1 MTNSVLNVNTAST
14 ILNRNVAIIDNTLT
28 PITATAAAKM
38 TGMKVSEV
46 MTVLVAKGIAVLN
59 CAYDASNSSDEA
71 YDTVKHMA
79 ADNAWLKGFNM
90 KNVGFTARPDV
101 WIKTLVGADTGT
113 VEVFNNSGSI

>member
-1 MTNSVLNVNTAST
+1 MTNSVLNKESAAT
-14 ILNRNVAIIDNTLT
+14 ILNRNVAIVDNTLS

-38 TGMKVSEV
+38 VDMKVSEV
-46 MTVLVAKGIAVLN
+46 MDILVDKGIAVLN
-59 CAYDASNSSDEA
+59 SAYDTSNSSEVA

-101 WIKTLVGADTGT
+101 WVKTLVGADAGT
-113 VEVFNNSGSI
+113 VEVFNNSGTI